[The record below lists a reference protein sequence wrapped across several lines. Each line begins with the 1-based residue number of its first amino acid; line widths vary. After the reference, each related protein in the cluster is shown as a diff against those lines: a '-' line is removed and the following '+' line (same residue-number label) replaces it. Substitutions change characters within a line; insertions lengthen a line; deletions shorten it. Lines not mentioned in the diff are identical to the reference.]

1 MEAVHKWIG
10 CGIVLLAE
18 RSDGDVAGQD
28 GD

>member
-1 MEAVHKWIG
+1 MEAVDKWIG

-18 RSDGDVAGQD
+18 RSGGDVAGQD